1 MNSKCLILGYFE
13 YVDGSMGE
21 AGQSALLMS
30 PFLSATVETCLVF
43 YYAMFVSFHHQLL
56 TFS

>member
-30 PFLSATVETCLVF
+30 PFLSATVETCLTF
-43 YYAMFVSFHHQLL
+43 YYAMFVSFHQK
-56 TFS
+56 